1 MLFTDFIS
9 IMVLSATSTSLGIE
23 VIKTFLDNINI
34 KYNTVILATI
44 AAFVIGVVEIFIYY
58 VVNGISITYMTF
70 LYALCMGVANLLS
83 STVGYDKIKQFAY
96 ALFDKTE

>member
-1 MLFTDFIS
+1 MSFTNFIS

-70 LYALCMGVANLLS
+70 LYALCMGIANLLS
-83 STVGYDKIKQFAY
+83 STVGYDKIKQFAC